1 MADEAFIN
9 DQSLAKMP
17 LPLAQLF
24 RRALNAKTPLEQHL
38 AAGRIA
44 ELGLKLLACGA
55 IVEYLALDKPDPA
68 LDECLK
74 NLARPSLGH
83 WWEFVRRLLP
93 VLADSGHPGYTSLK
107 QLLLGRARD
116 DFPRAA
122 GLDAALREVLE
133 IGTGSRT
140 TVRLSE
146 LFERIIQ
153 HRNKAQ
159 AHAAPEMRNE
169 AYHRRLAT
177 SFLLGLSEV
186 FDRMDILAGAKLLYI
201 SEVRQSADGWQVQQF
216 DLVGEHSR
224 RLAPWVAPRAAANRL
239 PDAEQVYLQ
248 SLNGADAPLHR
259 VSPLVLYEPETEE
272 LLLLN
277 SRGGKRD
284 VEYLCYTSGRVEK
297 QPAKLRGQQAELLSK
312 LLKVEISPEQIEK
325 LSADRA
331 QRRGGR
337 GGSARRTA
345 HAGRV

>member
-1 MADEAFIN
+1 M
-9 DQSLAKMP
+9 
-17 LPLAQLF
+17 
-24 RRALNAKTPLEQHL
+24 
-38 AAGRIA
+38 
-44 ELGLKLLACGA
+44 
-55 IVEYLALDKPDPA
+55 
-68 LDECLK
+68 
-74 NLARPSLGH
+74 
-83 WWEFVRRLLP
+83 RRLVP
-93 VLADSGHPGYTSLK
+93 VLADSGHRGTQSLR

-133 IGTGSRT
+133 IGSGSRT

-146 LFERIIQ
+146 LFERMIQ

-169 AYHRRLAT
+169 TYHRRLAT
-177 SFLLGLSEV
+177 SLLLGLGEV
-186 FDRMDILAGAKLLYI
+186 FDRMDVLAGAKLLYI

-224 RLAPWVAPRAAANRL
+224 RLAPWETPREAANRL

-248 SLNGADAPLHR
+248 SLSAADAPLHCA
-259 VSPLVLYEPETEE
+259 SPLVLYEPETEE

-312 LLKVEISPEQIEK
+312 LLKVEISPEQIDT
-325 LSADRA
+325 LSGDGA
-331 QRRGGR
+331 QRRSGR
-337 GGSARRTA
+337 GGSAGGAADARR
-345 HAGRV
+345 V

>member
-1 MADEAFIN
+1 M
-9 DQSLAKMP
+9 
-17 LPLAQLF
+17 
-24 RRALNAKTPLEQHL
+24 
-38 AAGRIA
+38 
-44 ELGLKLLACGA
+44 
-55 IVEYLALDKPDPA
+55 
-68 LDECLK
+68 
-74 NLARPSLGH
+74 
-83 WWEFVRRLLP
+83 
-93 VLADSGHPGYTSLK
+93 
-107 QLLLGRARD
+107 LGRARD

-177 SFLLGLSEV
+177 SLLLGLGEV
-186 FDRMDILAGAKLLYI
+186 FDRMDVLAGAKLLYI

-224 RLAPWVAPRAAANRL
+224 RLAPVQTPREAVDRL

-248 SLNGADAPLHR
+248 SLSTTDAPLHCA
-259 VSPLVLYEPETEE
+259 SPLVLYEPETEE

-312 LLKVEISPEQIEK
+312 LLKVEISPEQIESSRRRRLAAK
-325 LSADRA
+325 PAWRKRRRVSGCSA
-331 QRRGGR
+331 
-337 GGSARRTA
+337 SLNC
-345 HAGRV
+345 